1 MKANDLLARIKANT
15 APVVV
20 DVRFTSE
27 FDRGHV
33 KGAVNTPFFAPE
45 TAKLPKDKST
55 ELVIYCGHGQRA
67 WIAKQ
72 LLALRGYRNSS
83 LLEGHAKG
91 WKEAAMPLE
100 KSDGGPMQPLHRRND
115 QTHF

>member
-1 MKANDLLARIKANT
+1 MKANDLLERIRANN

-20 DVRFTSE
+20 DVRFRSE
-27 FDRGHV
+27 FERGHV
-33 KGAVNTPFFAPE
+33 PGAVNTPFFAPE
-45 TAKLPKDKST
+45 TEKLPKDKST

-67 WIAKQ
+67 WIAQQ

-91 WKEAAMPLE
+91 WNEAAMPLE
-100 KSDGGPMQPLHRRND
+100 KSDRPRRGE
-115 QTHF
+115 TIERI

>member
-1 MKANDLLARIKANT
+1 MQAKELLQRIESNT

-20 DVRFTSE
+20 DVRFRSE
-27 FDRGHV
+27 FDRGHIR
-33 KGAVNTPFFAPE
+33 GAVNMPFFAPQ
-45 TAKLPKDKST
+45 TSKLPQDRST

-67 WIAKQ
+67 WIAQQ

-91 WKEAAMPLE
+91 WKEAELPLE
-100 KSDGGPMQPLHRRND
+100 SI
-115 QTHF
+115 

>member
-1 MKANDLLARIKANT
+1 MKAGELLRRIQSNT

-20 DVRFTSE
+20 DVRFKSE

-33 KGAVNTPFFAPE
+33 PGAINTPFFAPE
-45 TAKLPKDKST
+45 TAKLPKDKRN

-72 LLALRGYRNSS
+72 LLALRSYRNSS

-91 WKEAAMPLE
+91 WKEAVLPLE
-100 KSDGGPMQPLHRRND
+100 TQDGTRALPPGR
-115 QTHF
+115 TSG

>member
-1 MKANDLLARIKANT
+1 MRASVLLERINSRN
-15 APVVV
+15 APVIV
-20 DVRFTSE
+20 DVRFRSE

-33 KGAVNTPFFAPE
+33 PGAINTAFFAPE

-91 WKEAAMPLE
+91 WKEAVLPLE
-100 KSDGGPMQPLHRRND
+100 K
-115 QTHF
+115 

>member
-1 MKANDLLARIKANT
+1 MKASELLRRIQSNT
-15 APVVV
+15 APVIV
-20 DVRFTSE
+20 DVRFRSE

-33 KGAVNTPFFAPE
+33 PGAINTPFFAPE
-45 TAKLPKDKST
+45 TSKLPEDKCN

-91 WKEAAMPLE
+91 WKEAVLPLE
-100 KSDGGPMQPLHRRND
+100 KQDEAWTVPPGRTSG
-115 QTHF
+115 

>member
-1 MKANDLLARIKANT
+1 MKANDLLERIRANN

-20 DVRFTSE
+20 DVRFRSE
-27 FDRGHV
+27 FERGHV
-33 KGAVNTPFFAPE
+33 PGAVNTPFFAPE
-45 TAKLPKDKST
+45 TEKLPKDKST

-67 WIAKQ
+67 WIAQQ
-72 LLALRGYRNSS
+72 LLAIRGYRNSS

-100 KSDGGPMQPLHRRND
+100 KSDGPWTAPA
-115 QTHF
+115 